1 MSCPIF
7 VQIRSHPVAQLD
19 CDITGT
25 RGFQPVRVFETRDQ
39 EKSHCGINLCLIGLK
54 LDQGVTSS
62 ILDRLAQTFFCS
74 AQNLWLYNAI
84 ITASVKNPWTLV
96 RSFSA
101 VRECADGGLCL
112 GGPNDLTPE
121 VQEPSLGVP
130 FSAPRGPGAPDLE

>member
-7 VQIRSHPVAQLD
+7 VQIRSHPVAQLG

-96 RSFSA
+96 RSFILLQLELTRRLHVS
-101 VRECADGGLCL
+101 CL
-112 GGPNDLTPE
+112 RAIRCPATSISKAID
-121 VQEPSLGVP
+121 
-130 FSAPRGPGAPDLE
+130 

>member
-7 VQIRSHPVAQLD
+7 VQIRSHPVAQLG

-54 LDQGVTSS
+54 LDQGVSSS
-62 ILDRLAQTFFCS
+62 ILDRLAQLFFCS

-96 RSFSA
+96 RSFSSKEHA
-101 VRECADGGLCL
+101 KQKSVA
-112 GGPNDLTPE
+112 TIY
-121 VQEPSLGVP
+121 SLYE
-130 FSAPRGPGAPDLE
+130 LK